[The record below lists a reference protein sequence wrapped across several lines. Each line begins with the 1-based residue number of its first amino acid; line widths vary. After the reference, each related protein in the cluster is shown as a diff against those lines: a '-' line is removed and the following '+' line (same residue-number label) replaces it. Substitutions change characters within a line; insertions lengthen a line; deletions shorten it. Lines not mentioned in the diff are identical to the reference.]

1 MILGGRAGSVVLMYH
16 GIDRPARHGEVH
28 YTVER
33 ERFARQL
40 DLLQG
45 TGRVVSFEALLS
57 GRAAAGSVALTF
69 DDGERSV
76 VQLALPLMQARG
88 LTGALFM
95 TSDWIGSE
103 GYLSADELRA
113 LQGQGWTVGA
123 HGATHRYLS
132 DLSDPALSEELARSR
147 DALVGVL
154 DRDASPLHMSLPG
167 GRADHRV
174 VEAVKRAG
182 FGSLST
188 SEVGRNAAQPDRFSV
203 RRTMVLGGWGL
214 RTLQRAAAGDPR
226 FYLPLRGRQ
235 ALLGAAKR
243 ALGNR
248 TYDRLRGLAFEL
260 RERAGRR

>member
-1 MILGGRAGSVVLMYH
+1 MTLGGRAGSVVLMYH
-16 GIDRPARHGEVH
+16 GIDRPARHGEAH
-28 YTVER
+28 YTVTR

-45 TGRVVSFEALLS
+45 TGRVVPFEALLS
-57 GRAAAGSVALTF
+57 GRVTSGSVALTF

-76 VQLALPLMQARG
+76 IQQAQPLMEDRG

-103 GYLSADELRA
+103 GYLNAAELRA

-132 DLSDPALSEELARSR
+132 DLSDAALDEELARSR
-147 DALVGVL
+147 DALDGVL
-154 DRDASPLHMSLPG
+154 GRSAGTLHMSLPG
-167 GRADHRV
+167 GRADRRV
-174 VEAVKRAG
+174 VAAVKRAG

-188 SEVGRNAAQPDRFSV
+188 SEVGLNSAPPDLFGV

-214 RTLQRAAAGDPR
+214 GTLRRAAAGDPR

-243 ALGNR
+243 ALGNQA
-248 TYDRLRGLAFEL
+248 YDRLRGVAFDL
-260 RERAGRR
+260 RERMRRR